1 MCILLL
7 LYIHRIWQLRQRQL
21 PSLRDCLPG
30 NNQTLPEPILALK
43 KENLTR
49 HCLSQF
55 LPLHWE
61 GTTAL
66 GFFLPS
72 PMPHLGLG
80 CVKRTNVELPEAYS
94 AMVSWLSIPGQMYNI
109 RHICAAC
116 FAVNKVVRSPTS
128 DPWERIQPAWSVR
141 FQQAPPSAP
150 CSGRT

>member
-1 MCILLL
+1 MYLLL
-7 LYIHRIWQLRQRQL
+7 LYIHRMWQLRQRQV

-66 GFFLPS
+66 GLFLPS
-72 PMPHLGLG
+72 PIPHLGLG
-80 CVKRTNVELPEAYS
+80 CVKQRNVKVPEDYS
-94 AMVSWLSIPGQMYNI
+94 TMVYVCLYLAKCVTYA
-109 RHICAAC
+109 ICASC
-116 FAVNKVVRSPTS
+116 FTVNKVVRSPTS

-141 FQQAPPSAP
+141 FQQAPSSAP